1 MKKQLVFVGLV
12 LLITQYLNAECSNSK
27 KFWDNKI
34 ANSASIEQFFLDNYE
49 CQGSFYPKLKTPQKI
64 YFDTVLYPKNL
75 TKEAYINRW
84 YAMLFTTNDSDFF
97 RKFSFFNNYFTTHR
111 GKITTQELEC
121 FQKQKGF
128 KKPIPSGEFYGEL
141 AKRDMLNDVG
151 YLYPLIRWAYV
162 HNGVDM
168 ELSRERVSKAEK
180 AFGIKKG
187 EVGDKEQFARFIAL
201 FEEEYND
208 VASDLSKQLGI
219 SQIEA
224 YKLLVVITYLESRGN
239 IFAVSTTGAFGP
251 TQLTLHYYMMYGEP
265 SNPFSVKASLS
276 KLANKFIHY
285 NRIGKSIDS
294 SVVAYKSGNLSKC
307 QNGRNSGDVDCR
319 YYNDYKRYMREMGS
333 FSVKNDISRY
343 LTGKS
348 YFFPEIRELKR
359 SRNRHS
365 LKHYEPYQYAILKG
379 NTLRDR
385 AVESQFLDG
394 RAFKSLGRMKRSDIY
409 ELQDRFGANSIG
421 VISDKK
427 VCY

>member
-1 MKKQLVFVGLV
+1 MKKRLQIIGLV
-12 LLITQYLNAECSNSK
+12 LILTQYLSAECSNSK
-27 KFWDNKI
+27 EFWQNKI
-34 ANSASIEQFFLDNYE
+34 TKSSSIEQFFLENYA
-49 CQGSFYPKLKTPQKI
+49 CQKSFYKKLETSQKI
-64 YFDTVLYPKNL
+64 YFDTVLYPKILN
-75 TKEAYINRW
+75 KEAYINRW
-84 YAMLFTTNDSDFF
+84 YAMLFINDSDFF

-111 GKITTQELEC
+111 GKIKTEEIHC

-128 KKPIPSGEFYGEL
+128 PKSIPTDEFYQEL
-141 AKRDMLNDVG
+141 QKRDMLNDVG

-168 ELSRERVSKAEK
+168 ILSRERVDKAEK

-187 EVGDKEQFARFIAL
+187 KVGDKEQFARFIAL
-201 FEEEYND
+201 FGEEYDD
-208 VASDLSKQLGI
+208 VALQMSSKLNI

-265 SNPFSVKASLS
+265 SNPFSPKASLI

-285 NRIGKSIDS
+285 NRIGKSLNS
-294 SVVAYKSGNLSKC
+294 SVIAYKSGNLNKC
-307 QNGRNSGDVDCR
+307 QNGKNNKDVDCR
-319 YYNDYKRYMREMGS
+319 YYNDYKLYMSEMSS
-333 FSVKNDISRY
+333 FSSKNEISRY

-348 YFFPEIRELKR
+348 YFFEELSKLKR
-359 SRNRHS
+359 SKNRHS
-365 LKHYEPYQYAILKG
+365 LKYYEPYQYAVLKG
-379 NTLRDR
+379 KTLRDK
-385 AVESQFLDG
+385 AKNSMFIGG
-394 RAFKSLGRMKRSDIY
+394 REFKSLGRMKRSDIY
-409 ELQDRFGANSIG
+409 ELQDKFGVNNIG

>member
-1 MKKQLVFVGLV
+1 MKKRLVIVSLV
-12 LLITQYLNAECSNSK
+12 LILTQYLSAECSNSK
-27 KFWDNKI
+27 EFWQGKL
-34 ANSASIEQFFLDNYE
+34 AKSASIEQFFLDNYA
-49 CQGSFYPKLKTPQKI
+49 CQKSFYEKLETPQKI

-75 TKEAYINRW
+75 NKKAYLNRW
-84 YAMLFTTNDSDFF
+84 SAMLLTNDSDFF

-111 GKITTQELEC
+111 GKITTQELNC

-128 KKPIPSGEFYGEL
+128 ATPVPSREFYGEL

-168 ELSRERVSKAEK
+168 ELSRERVKKAEK

-187 EVGDKEQFARFIAL
+187 KVGDKEQFARFIAL
-201 FEEEYND
+201 FGEEYSD
-208 VASDLSKQLGI
+208 VASNLSTKLGI

-265 SNPFSVKASLS
+265 SNPFSPKASLI

-285 NRIGKSIDS
+285 NRIGKSVDS
-294 SVVAYKSGNLSKC
+294 SVIAYKSGSLSKC
-307 QNGRNSGDVDCR
+307 QNGKNNNDVDCR
-319 YYNDYKRYMREMGS
+319 YYNDYKQYMREMSS
-333 FSVKNDISRY
+333 FSKKDEISRY

-348 YFFPEIRELKR
+348 YFFPEISELKR
-359 SRNRHS
+359 TKNQHS
-365 LKHYEPYQYAILKG
+365 LKHYEPYQYAVLKG

-385 AVESQFLDG
+385 AIDSKFLG
-394 RAFKSLGRMKRSDIY
+394 GKPFKSLGRMKRSDIY
-409 ELQDRFGANSIG
+409 ELQDKFGANSIG

>member
-1 MKKQLVFVGLV
+1 MKKQLQLIML
-12 LLITQYLNAECSNSK
+12 LLIFTPYLSAGCSNSK
-27 KFWDNKI
+27 EFWQKEI
-34 ANSASIEQFFLDNYE
+34 AQSPSIEQFFLDNYA
-49 CQGSFYPKLKTPQKI
+49 CQKSFYQKLETPQKI

-75 TKEAYINRW
+75 TKEAYLNRW
-84 YAMLFTTNDSDFF
+84 YAMLFSTNDSDFF

-111 GKITTQELEC
+111 DKIKTEELRC
-121 FQKQKGF
+121 FQTQKGF
-128 KKPIPSGEFYGEL
+128 TKPVPSDEFYGEL
-141 AKRDMLNDVG
+141 QKRDMLNDVG

-168 ELSRERVSKAEK
+168 TLSRERVDKAEK

-187 EVGDKEQFARFIAL
+187 KVGDKEQFARFIAL
-201 FEEEYND
+201 FGEEYD
-208 VASDLSKQLGI
+208 EVATALASKLSI
-219 SQIEA
+219 PQIEA

-265 SNPFSVKASLS
+265 SNPFSPKASLA

-285 NRIGKSIDS
+285 NRIGKSLNS
-294 SVVAYKSGNLSKC
+294 SVIAYKSGSLLKC
-307 QNGRNSGDVDCR
+307 QNGKNSSDVDCR
-319 YYNDYKRYMREMGS
+319 YYNDYKRYMSEMSS
-333 FSVKNDISRY
+333 FSQKNEISRY

-348 YFFPEIRELKR
+348 YFFPEIKALKR
-359 SRNRHS
+359 ARNRHN

-379 NTLRDR
+379 KTLKDR
-385 AVESQFLDG
+385 AKKSMFLGG
-394 RAFKSLGRMKRSDIY
+394 RPFNSLGRMKRSDIY
-409 ELQDRFGANSIG
+409 KLQDQFGANNIG